1 MVFQIV
7 TPLSIR
13 LGVAGAGTMGSGI
26 ALAALLADIPVSL
39 YDLSPGMLDQ
49 SKGYIEH
56 HLSRKN
62 KIGNLSRLELS
73 DRLENLSG
81 CNIVIEAAPENLE
94 IKRDLFQQLD
104 IICPPPAVLATNT
117 STLSITEIAA
127 CTSDPQRVVGMH
139 FFNPAP
145 VLPLVEVVQGAQT
158 APEVLKTAVEV
169 AEKMGK
175 TPVVAKDLPGF
186 IVNRVARPFYG
197 EALRMLGEGTASP
210 TEIDWIVQL
219 GGGFRMGPFQL
230 MDLIGIDVNYAA
242 MVSMYEQTWGEP
254 RYRPHWIQRQMVQQ
268 NKLGRKTG
276 QGFYPYQENKA
287 ESRAPQLPTRGG
299 NHGQVLLAPGS
310 WAPVISSWLGQSGY
324 TIEPE
329 PEQSTQPICA
339 ILPAGK
345 SESLASFV
353 ARWDYLL
360 APEVPFIV
368 QACDVTLSEIAT
380 WIGHPQRLVGFDS
393 LFLANGPVATLVSG
407 ELTSTEICTRV
418 DHFMQSLGNLPVW
431 IKDTPGLV
439 LPRIVAM
446 LTNEAAFAVMDGV
459 ANQEDVDLAMQLGVS
474 YPQGPLAWGKKIGFE
489 HILRILDHLFYEYH
503 EERYRAAPILRRW
516 VRQSQIGISGI

>member
-145 VLPLVEVVQGAQT
+145 VLPLE
-158 APEVLKTAVEV
+158 
-169 AEKMGK
+169 
-175 TPVVAKDLPGF
+175 
-186 IVNRVARPFYG
+186 NRG
-197 EALRMLGEGTASP
+197 
-210 TEIDWIVQL
+210 
-219 GGGFRMGPFQL
+219 
-230 MDLIGIDVNYAA
+230 
-242 MVSMYEQTWGEP
+242 
-254 RYRPHWIQRQMVQQ
+254 
-268 NKLGRKTG
+268 
-276 QGFYPYQENKA
+276 
-287 ESRAPQLPTRGG
+287 
-299 NHGQVLLAPGS
+299 
-310 WAPVISSWLGQSGY
+310 
-324 TIEPE
+324 
-329 PEQSTQPICA
+329 
-339 ILPAGK
+339 
-345 SESLASFV
+345 
-353 ARWDYLL
+353 
-360 APEVPFIV
+360 
-368 QACDVTLSEIAT
+368 
-380 WIGHPQRLVGFDS
+380 
-393 LFLANGPVATLVSG
+393 
-407 ELTSTEICTRV
+407 
-418 DHFMQSLGNLPVW
+418 
-431 IKDTPGLV
+431 
-439 LPRIVAM
+439 
-446 LTNEAAFAVMDGV
+446 
-459 ANQEDVDLAMQLGVS
+459 
-474 YPQGPLAWGKKIGFE
+474 
-489 HILRILDHLFYEYH
+489 
-503 EERYRAAPILRRW
+503 
-516 VRQSQIGISGI
+516 